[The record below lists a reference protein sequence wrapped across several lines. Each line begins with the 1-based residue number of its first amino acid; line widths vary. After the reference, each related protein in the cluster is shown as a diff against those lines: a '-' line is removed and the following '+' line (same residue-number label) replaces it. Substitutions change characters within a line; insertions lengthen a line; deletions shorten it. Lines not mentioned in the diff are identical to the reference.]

1 MRLIETVPAASV
13 GPVEP
18 AETSA
23 SARPSPTAAA
33 AWTIEASLR
42 ERTAATGS
50 SPALIVSGA
59 SISSARSPALS
70 SSSFG
75 PKSRTGSR
83 DRRTPSATAPG
94 PWSAPFASTAI
105 TAPRPSRLLVVGRR
119 ARLLHDHLAARVG
132 AAVGAD
138 PVRHARRVAAWA
150 IAQAGRGDLVL

>member
-33 AWTIEASLR
+33 AWTMEASLR

-59 SISSARSPALS
+59 SMISASSPAPS
-70 SSSFG
+70 SSIRG
-75 PKSRTGSR
+75 PNSSVGTRE
-83 DRRTPSATAPG
+83 RRTPSATAAG

-105 TAPRPSRLLVVGRR
+105 TAVPPRRLLV
-119 ARLLHDHLAARVG
+119 AAAESDCCTTTSRP
-132 AAVGAD
+132 A
-138 PVRHARRVAAWA
+138 
-150 IAQAGRGDLVL
+150 